1 VILLHK
7 KCSKLDASNDRG
19 ISKMS
24 AIPKLFENIIT
35 PHLHHLCRSIISPCQ
50 HGFMKRRSTTT
61 NLLELTS
68 FVIQGFKNNLQT
80 DVIYTDF
87 SKAFDS
93 VNHYLLVRQLDLL
106 GFPVET

>member
-1 VILLHK
+1 MQAITEEPLNCRLSQNFLKMLSLLI
-7 KCSKLDASNDRG
+7 CSTFVDQSYHRAN
-19 ISKMS
+19 
-24 AIPKLFENIIT
+24 
-35 PHLHHLCRSIISPCQ
+35 
-50 HGFMKRRSTTT
+50 TT

-93 VNHYLLVRQLDLL
+93 VNHYLLIRKLDLL
-106 GFPVET
+106 G

>member
-1 VILLHK
+1 MQAITEESLNCRLSQNFLKMLSLLI
-7 KCSKLDASNDRG
+7 CNTFVDQS
-19 ISKMS
+19 
-24 AIPKLFENIIT
+24 
-35 PHLHHLCRSIISPCQ
+35 SPCQ

-61 NLLELTS
+61 NLLELTV

-93 VNHYLLVRQLDLL
+93 VNHYLLIRKLDLL
-106 GFPVET
+106 GF